1 MTTGRPLLERRW
13 WLLKIVVFL
22 ISCWFIW
29 WHVHTELNMV
39 GAAASFFR
47 EEAFS
52 GDTARCMLLVCLL
65 ALINWSLEAVK
76 WKFLIS
82 KTEAVSFIKSL
93 RAFFNGITLSF
104 FTPNRIGEFA
114 GRVIY
119 LRGEN
124 RITGALLSFIGS
136 AAQLLVTIQC
146 GAIAAMLYID
156 KFIEL
161 QALHLQLL
169 RTGFFLLLLISTW
182 CWWNMPKLVRITDK
196 LNIRTSWKEK
206 VHIWDRCSSAD
217 LIRVWALSFLRY
229 AVFTTQSVLMF
240 KAVGVNAGSGELAGL
255 TALSYIFIT
264 IIPSIALGELGIRG
278 SVNIALFG
286 YAGAL
291 SSDIL
296 LATFGIWLIN
306 LAFPA
311 LFGAISVLFL
321 KIRKH
326 TTG

>member
-1 MTTGRPLLERRW
+1 MTTGKPLLERGW
-13 WLLKIVVFL
+13 WLLKTVVFL

-29 WHVHTELNMV
+29 WHVHTELNAV
-39 GAAASFFR
+39 GDLAVFFR
-47 EEAFS
+47 ELTLF
-52 GDTARCMLLVCLL
+52 GNTARLILLVCLL

-82 KTEAVSFIKSL
+82 KTEKISFLKSL

-119 LRGEN
+119 LRSEN
-124 RITGALLSFIGS
+124 TVTGALLSFIGS

-146 GAIAAMLYID
+146 GTISAMFYVG
-156 KFIEL
+156 KFLEQEDQHLLIIRSCL
-161 QALHLQLL
+161 ALL
-169 RTGFFLLLLISTW
+169 FLISTW
-182 CWWNMPKLVRITDK
+182 CWWNMPKLVRFTDK
-196 LNIRTSWKEK
+196 LNIHTGWKEK
-206 VHIWDRCSSAD
+206 VHIWDRCSTMD
-217 LIRVWALSFLRY
+217 LIKVWVLSMLRY
-229 AVFTTQSVLMF
+229 AVFTAQSVLMF
-240 KAVGVNAGSGELAGL
+240 KAAGVTAGVSELIGL
-255 TALSYIFIT
+255 TALSYFLIT

-291 SSDIL
+291 SSEIL

-321 KIRKH
+321 KIRKRSS
-326 TTG
+326 G